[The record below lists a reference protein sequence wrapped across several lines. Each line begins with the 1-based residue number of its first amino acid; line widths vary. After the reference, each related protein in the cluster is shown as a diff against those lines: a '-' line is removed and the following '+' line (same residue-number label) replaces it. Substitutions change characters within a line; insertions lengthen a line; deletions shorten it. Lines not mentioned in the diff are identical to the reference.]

1 MNKSDF
7 KKLLENVSDT
17 YIDFVNG
24 MLLSVKTDEDR
35 EKIAIYI
42 KDNPNADTSDI
53 AEYFFDEVKRIPK
66 YEF

>member
-1 MNKSDF
+1 MKKSDF

-17 YIDFVNG
+17 YMDFVNG

-42 KDNPNADTSDI
+42 KDNPYADTSDI
-53 AEYFFDEVKRIPK
+53 AEYFFDEVKRLPK
-66 YEF
+66 FDS